1 MGKNTNKP
9 MFRISV
15 STLSGMEMSFLVKRS
30 YSVSYLGPLLW
41 EKMLRRGIVSR
52 WDHTS
57 FDLVCDGKKVVW
69 SCKLR
74 DYNIRDDV
82 EILPSLVVVLR
93 RPGE

>member
-1 MGKNTNKP
+1 MGKHKSKP

-15 STLSGMEMSFLVKRS
+15 STLIGVEMPFLVKRS
-30 YSVSYLGPLLW
+30 YSFSHLGPLLW
-41 EKMLRRGIVSR
+41 EKMLRRGVVSR

-57 FDLVCDGKKVVW
+57 YDMLCSGKTVVW
-69 SCKLR
+69 SCKLM
-74 DYNIRDDV
+74 DYNVRDDV